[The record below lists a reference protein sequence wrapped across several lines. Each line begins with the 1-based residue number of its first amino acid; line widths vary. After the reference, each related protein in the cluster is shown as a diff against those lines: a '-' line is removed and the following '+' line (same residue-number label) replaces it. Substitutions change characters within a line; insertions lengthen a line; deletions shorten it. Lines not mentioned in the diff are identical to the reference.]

1 MCRVPVVAPVF
12 CVSSLPQ
19 EARLLC
25 CCNIVSVQTTS
36 RDIAMAMAVPVAPL
50 DWLSRWVVLSRG
62 IDDED
67 TITPRAAAIVGR
79 ILDDDSRHGIAV
91 VATPGTVVFKLPLS
105 TLLIL
110 NEGEDS

>member
-1 MCRVPVVAPVF
+1 M
-12 CVSSLPQ
+12 
-19 EARLLC
+19 
-25 CCNIVSVQTTS
+25 SVQTTS

-67 TITPRAAAIVGR
+67 TITPRAAVAGR